1 MNNINRRQFVSA
13 TAGMLI
19 TAPGLARASSVRLP
33 FDNGE
38 RPLVQLPQKRP
49 LIGLTMR
56 PPQLETPFEIFNQG
70 SPPMTP
76 FSCAIICRAC
86 PPPSTP
92 PSFA

>member
-38 RPLVQLPQKRP
+38 RPLVQPGPAHPQ
-49 LIGLTMR
+49 
-56 PPQLETPFEIFNQG
+56 
-70 SPPMTP
+70 
-76 FSCAIICRAC
+76 
-86 PPPSTP
+86 
-92 PSFA
+92 